1 MRLNARSPC
10 NADRTARRLVESGS
24 DHQSQRSLSRRL
36 RFGAEPLSDQRPVAA
51 DVMKAVSLANADFGT
66 DYQVSEI
73 QIDERDTYR
82 PQIYQMLAYQL
93 VQYAVGQGLVFDD

>member
-1 MRLNARSPC
+1 MPGVHVMQIVQQGDWLKVARITSLN
-10 NADRTARRLVESGS
+10 
-24 DHQSQRSLSRRL
+24 DHYLGL

-82 PQIYQMLAYQL
+82 PQIYQMPAYQL
-93 VQYAVGQGLVFDD
+93 VQYAVGQGLVFGD